1 MTRTA
6 DGWRGRTRTRAV
18 VDSEVAD
25 LPDESGYPGNCG
37 MSENRCHPADRAEFR
52 RRLLAGDVFQD
63 FIDNVRTGDIG
74 DDARPI
80 EVA

>member
-1 MTRTA
+1 
-6 DGWRGRTRTRAV
+6 
-18 VDSEVAD
+18 
-25 LPDESGYPGNCG
+25 